1 MAVIYGMTSGVS
13 SGGGSSS
20 GYWNLDYN
28 SISSSGSSYG
38 YGTSSAGYG
47 TSNAGSSVNW
57 SNIGVGLTLAG
68 GAASVAST
76 LYSAK
81 MTAKLYKQQAEQ
93 VLSDAQLQ
101 TQFDAFNNMLTQ
113 EAYAVDRKNLQTQQR
128 EHLASMR
135 VGFAAEGVE
144 MTGSARLVMA
154 VQAQKD
160 AEELQT
166 LDKNAQL
173 ASFQT
178 QLNSTATLIKADYQS
193 KMLNIQA
200 KYAKRAGRLNAF
212 SQAMSTIG
220 SAAFMYGMAV

>member
-1 MAVIYGMTSGVS
+1 MAIIYGMTSGVS
-13 SGGGSSS
+13 SGGGGSS
-20 GYWNLDYN
+20 GYLDYN
-28 SISSSGSSYG
+28 SISSSGSSSG
-38 YGTSSAGYG
+38 SG
-47 TSNAGSSVNW
+47 TSNAGPAVTW
-57 SNIGVGLTLAG
+57 SNVGVGLTLAG
-68 GAASVAST
+68 GLVGVAST
-76 LYSAK
+76 LYSARAS
-81 MTAKLYKQQAEQ
+81 AKLYKQQAEQ

-128 EHLASMR
+128 EHLASMH
-135 VGFAAEGVE
+135 VGFAAEGIE

-193 KMLNIQA
+193 KMLKIQA
-200 KYAKRAGRLNAF
+200 KYAKRSGYLNAF
-212 SQAMSTIG
+212 SQGMSTLG
-220 SAAFMYGMAV
+220 SAAFMYGGGSISRTWTLI